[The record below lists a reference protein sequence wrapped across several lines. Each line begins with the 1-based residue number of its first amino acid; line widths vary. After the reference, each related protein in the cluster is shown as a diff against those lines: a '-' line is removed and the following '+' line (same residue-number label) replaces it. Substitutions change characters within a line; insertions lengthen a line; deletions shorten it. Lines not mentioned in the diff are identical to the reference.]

1 MECNQNYYQ
10 ILDVDNKATKQQIIQ
25 SYKKLVRKYHPD
37 RNKNP
42 EAIEKFK
49 LIQSSYEVLSDDL
62 KRLNYD
68 SYLTSCSNSN
78 NFDVNDDLFNYYFI
92 MKELFEKYD
101 LNDEEQQEILDI
113 FNIEFYQNNINTIGI
128 DKTNEIL
135 INKLIEYIPKI
146 TIKRISGQNKYLGS
160 VVEFI
165 FSFIN

>member
-1 MECNQNYYQ
+1 MERNQNYYQ
-10 ILDVDNKATKQQIIQ
+10 ILDVDNRATKQQIIQ

-49 LIQSSYEVLSDDL
+49 QIQSSYEVLSDDL

-68 SYLTSCSNSN
+68 SYLTTYSNNN
-78 NFDVNDDLFNYYFI
+78 NFDVDNDLFNYYFI
-92 MKELFEKYD
+92 MKELFDKYD
-101 LNDEEQQEILDI
+101 LNEEEQQEILDI

-128 DKTNEIL
+128 DKANEIL

-146 TIKRISGQNKYLGS
+146 TIKRISGQNKYFGS